1 MDSFLGVFHNPLICI
16 AVVAALGLV
25 GVVVAVAGAG
35 SSGNLPAM
43 SASELMAKMA
53 QAEGTVTAVSG
64 EISWRNTLFGDVGTS
79 GMGAMPAQSPLL
91 ASGSGRV
98 WTSEDGVRVESQGG
112 AGDQIG
118 GVDKAA
124 HEAWTYD
131 SATNT
136 AKVWKLTGDL
146 PAQPAMPTASPGMLT
161 PAAITAL
168 LEQLAP
174 YARVDVAGQGTVVG
188 RFVYL
193 LRMTPAAEDTAL
205 GAVQASIDGETMLPL
220 RLEVFAKS
228 GGPAVLQAGFD
239 SISYA
244 PVDASLFAFAPPAG
258 AKVTTKQADAA
269 QLQQKLQAKAEA
281 AQAKEAKAGAGKGD
295 GEADHQK
302 LARTALLTIPEAQK
316 LVDFP
321 IASAQGYSARPFLWG
336 YVFLNGLPVSAAGN
350 PLFDLAQMGFGQASG
365 SSSTA
370 AAPQMG
376 PVSVLLYGKGFGSIV
391 LAQTKTTA
399 ELEKQLKQLPA
410 LVGTQTLNGAPVRS
424 LTTALGG
431 VYVWQQGDTTLVAGG
446 MVPAADLKAFVESVQ

>member
-1 MDSFLGVFHNPLICI
+1 MRSRFTLYIVIA
-16 AVVAALGLV
+16 AVVALALV
-25 GVVVAVAGAG
+25 GVAVAVAGAG
-35 SSGNLPAM
+35 STANLPAV

-53 QAEGTVTAVSG
+53 QADGTVTAVSG
-64 EISWRNTLFGDVGTS
+64 EISWKNTLLGDVS
-79 GMGAMPAQSPLL
+79 AADMGALPAQSPLL

-98 WTSEDGVRVESQGG
+98 WVSEDGVRVESQGG
-112 AGDQIG
+112 GGDQIG

-124 HEAWTYD
+124 REAWTYD

-146 PAQPAMPTASPGMLT
+146 PAQPAMPTPSPTMLT
-161 PAAITAL
+161 PAAITAF

-174 YARVDVAGQGTVVG
+174 YARVDVAGQGTVAG
-188 RFVYL
+188 RSVYL

-281 AQAKEAKAGAGKGD
+281 AQAKAAKAGAGKGS
-295 GEADHQK
+295 EADHQK

-336 YVFLNGLPVSAAGN
+336 YVFLNGLPVNAAGN